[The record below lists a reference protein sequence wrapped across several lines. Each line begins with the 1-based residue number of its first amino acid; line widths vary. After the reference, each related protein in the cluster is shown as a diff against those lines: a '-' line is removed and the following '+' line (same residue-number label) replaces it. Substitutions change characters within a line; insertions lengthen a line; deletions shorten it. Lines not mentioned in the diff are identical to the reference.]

1 MAPPCG
7 HVSTKYD
14 SGLHLVA
21 TSTKSTIQ
29 WLHLVVMAELNIQFS
44 GSTLWSWLE
53 LNLQFSGSTSWPCL
67 ELNIRFSGSTL
78 WPCIELNPGQWLHL
92 VVMTRIRSP
101 IQWLHLVTM
110 SRIKYI
116 RFSGYTLL
124 PCLELNIQVSGSTLC
139 PTSRLVAPPCG
150 HVSN

>member
-1 MAPPCG
+1 MAG
-7 HVSTKYD
+7 
-14 SGLHLVA
+14 
-21 TSTKSTIQ
+21 TKSTIQ
-29 WLHLVVMAELNIQFS
+29 WLHLVAVVMSRTKYTVQ
-44 GSTLWSWLE
+44 WLH
-53 LNLQFSGSTSWPCL
+53 LVAMYRTKPS
-67 ELNIRFSGSTL
+67 
-78 WPCIELNPGQWLHL
+78 GQWLHV

-139 PTSRLVAPPCG
+139 PTSMLVAPPCG